1 MIMHGRNQM
10 ISDKKQTNK
19 LKNANLWDLPSFQNS
34 VYLQTKLASKHE
46 ANQGKKS
53 FSMRKTDS
61 TLNSANENY
70 LCANTGT
77 CV

>member
-10 ISDKKQTNK
+10 ISNKKQTNK
-19 LKNANLWDLPSFQNS
+19 LKNANPWDLPSFENS
-34 VYLQTKLASKHE
+34 LYLQTKLTNKQY
-46 ANQGKKS
+46 ANQAKKS

-61 TLNSANENY
+61 TFSANENHV
-70 LCANTGT
+70 CAKAST